1 MNFER
6 RRVSTQEG
14 NGATSRR
21 RNGNFVASLRP
32 CIFALLSL
40 LSGALALGSQSV
52 GESPQPPEP
61 VVERLED
68 GRVRVEGILIDPS
81 KRELRVPGFRNTA
94 TVLEY
99 LANARQGHK
108 SYESALE
115 LDATATGFNVAMIL
129 LGLDASR
136 STPSR
141 HKFDPEPPRGDPV
154 EIWIEWKDAKTGE
167 TIRVRAE
174 ELVYNA
180 QTERTLEEGRWVYTG
195 SVFLPGGE
203 YMAEVDGVLIG
214 FMHCPESII
223 DSPRALDARYGLYQI
238 NPELS
243 RRGLEPGTEVWV
255 TVRALFGQTGP

>member
-1 MNFER
+1 
-6 RRVSTQEG
+6 
-14 NGATSRR
+14 
-21 RNGNFVASLRP
+21 LRL
-32 CIFALLSL
+32 CAFAFFSV
-40 LSGALALGSQSV
+40 LGSGPGEAQS
-52 GESPQPPEP
+52 PPPSEP
-61 VVERLED
+61 AVEKLED

-99 LANARQGHK
+99 LANARQGQK

-141 HKFDPEPPRGDPV
+141 YKFDPDPPRGDPV
-154 EIWIEWKDAKTGE
+154 EIWVEWKEAKTGE
-167 TIRVRAE
+167 TVRVRAE

-223 DSPRALDARYGLYQI
+223 DSPRALDAQYGLYQI
-238 NPELS
+238 NPALS

-255 TVRALFGQTGP
+255 TVRALYGQTGR